1 MLSITLEGFLAV
13 LERYNLS
20 IWPLQIFAY
29 IFGLL
34 ILFFAIKSTKYSNN
48 IILAVL
54 SFFWLWTGI
63 VFCPIYWAPTYKFAY
78 LFGALCTI
86 QGFLFLI
93 GAIKSNMSIR
103 FHPNLHSIIGIL
115 SVIYAMGGY
124 YLLGYFLGHAYP
136 KSFPFGLVPCPTA
149 IFTFGLFLM
158 ADKKFPRYYLIV
170 PFIVTLA
177 GFLAVY
183 KGILEDIGLI
193 IVGLVGTALILLR
206 DRNIKSEKRP
216 NA

>member
-1 MLSITLEGFLAV
+1 MLSITLEGFLMV

-34 ILFFAIKSTKYSNN
+34 TLFFSIKSTKYSNK

-54 SFFWLWTGI
+54 SIFWLWNGI
-63 VFCPIYWAPTYKFAY
+63 VFCPIYWAPTYKYAY
-78 LFGALCTI
+78 LFGALFII
-86 QGFLFLI
+86 QGFLFLF
-93 GAIKSNMSIR
+93 GVIKLNISVR
-103 FHPNLHSIIGIL
+103 FRTNLYSIIGIL
-115 SVIYAMGGY
+115 FIIYAMGGY
-124 YLLGYFLGHAYP
+124 NFLGYFLGHVYP
-136 KSFPFGLVPCPTA
+136 KSFPFGLVPCPTV

-158 ADKKFPRYYLIV
+158 ADKKIPKYYLII
-170 PFIVTLA
+170 PFIFSLA

-193 IVGLVGTALILLR
+193 IAGLLGTVLILRR
-206 DRNIKSEKRP
+206 DKNIKQ
-216 NA
+216 NTH

>member
-1 MLSITLEGFLAV
+1 MFSITLEGFLMV

-20 IWPLQIFAY
+20 IWPLQVFAY
-29 IFGLL
+29 IFGFLA
-34 ILFFAIKSTKYSNN
+34 LFFSFKSTKYSNK

-54 SFFWLWTGI
+54 SFFWLWNGI

-93 GAIKSNMSIR
+93 GAIKSNISIR
-103 FHPNLHSIIGIL
+103 FRANLYSIIGIL
-115 SVIYAMGGY
+115 FIIYAMGGY
-124 YLLGYFLGHAYP
+124 NLLGYFLGHVYP

-158 ADKKFPRYYLIV
+158 TDKKFPKYYLIL
-170 PFIVTLA
+170 PFMLSLA

-183 KGILEDIGLI
+183 KGIVEDIGLI
-193 IVGLVGTALILLR
+193 IAGLLGTVLILLR
-206 DRNIKSEKRP
+206 DRNSKSGKSP

>member
-1 MLSITLEGFLAV
+1 MFSITLEGFLMV

-20 IWPLQIFAY
+20 IWPIQIFAY

-34 ILFFAIKSTKYSNN
+34 ALFFAIKSTKYSNK
-48 IILAVL
+48 IILTVL
-54 SFFWLWTGI
+54 SFFWLWNGI

-78 LFGALCTI
+78 LFGALCII
-86 QGFLFLI
+86 QGLLFFI

-103 FHPNLHSIIGIL
+103 FHPNLYSIIGIVA
-115 SVIYAMGGY
+115 VIYAVGGY

-158 ADKKFPRYYLIV
+158 ADKKFPIYYLII
-170 PFIVTLA
+170 PFILSLA

-193 IVGLVGTALILLR
+193 IVGLLGTALILLR
-206 DRNIKSEKRP
+206 DRNSKSAKSP
-216 NA
+216 NP

>member
-1 MLSITLEGFLAV
+1 MLSITLEGFLMV

-34 ILFFAIKSTKYSNN
+34 ALFFSIKSTKYSNK

-54 SFFWLWTGI
+54 SFFWFWNGI

-78 LFGALCTI
+78 LFGALFII

-93 GAIKSNMSIR
+93 SAIKSNISIR
-103 FHPNLHSIIGIL
+103 FRANLYSIIGIL
-115 SVIYAMGGY
+115 FIIYATGGY
-124 YLLGYFLGHAYP
+124 YLFGYFLGHVYP
-136 KSFPFGLVPCPTA
+136 KSFPFGLVPCPTV

-158 ADKKFPRYYLIV
+158 ADKKFPKYYLII
-170 PFIVTLA
+170 PFIFSLA

-193 IVGLVGTALILLR
+193 IAGLLGTVLILLR
-206 DRNIKSEKRP
+206 DRNIKQ
-216 NA
+216 NTH

>member
-1 MLSITLEGFLAV
+1 MFSITLEGFLMV
-13 LERYNLS
+13 LEQYNLS

-34 ILFFAIKSTKYSNN
+34 ALFFAIKSTKYSNK

-54 SFFWLWTGI
+54 SFFWLWNGI

-78 LFGALCTI
+78 LFGALCII

-93 GAIKSNMSIR
+93 GAIKLNMSIR
-103 FHPNLHSIIGIL
+103 FHANLYSIIGIL
-115 SVIYAMGGY
+115 AVIYAMGGY
-124 YLLGYFLGHAYP
+124 YLVGYFMGHVYP
-136 KSFPFGLVPCPTA
+136 KSFPFGLVPCPTV

-158 ADKKFPRYYLIV
+158 ADKKFPRYYLII
-170 PFIVTLA
+170 PFILSLA

-183 KGILEDIGLI
+183 KGIVEDIGLI
-193 IVGLVGTALILLR
+193 IVGLLGTVLILLR
-206 DRNIKSEKRP
+206 DRNSKTP
-216 NA
+216 

>member
-1 MLSITLEGFLAV
+1 MFSITLEGFLMV

-34 ILFFAIKSTKYSNN
+34 ALFFSIKSTKYSNK
-48 IILAVL
+48 IILAAL
-54 SFFWLWTGI
+54 SFFWLWNGI

-78 LFGALCTI
+78 FFGAMCTV

-103 FHPNLHSIIGIL
+103 FRPNLYSFIGIL

-124 YLLGYFLGHAYP
+124 YLMGYFLGHVYP

-149 IFTFGLFLM
+149 IFTFGLFVM
-158 ADKKFPRYYLIV
+158 TDKKFPRYYLVV
-170 PFIVTLA
+170 PFIVSLA

-193 IVGLVGTALILLR
+193 IVGLMGTGLILLR
-206 DRNIKSEKRP
+206 DRNIKGK
-216 NA
+216 

>member
-1 MLSITLEGFLAV
+1 MFSITLEGFLVV

-34 ILFFAIKSTKYSNN
+34 ALFFAVKSTKYSNN

-63 VFCPIYWAPTYKFAY
+63 AFCPIYWAPTYKYAY
-78 LFGALCTI
+78 LFAALCII
-86 QGFLFLI
+86 QGLLFLI
-93 GAIKSNMSIR
+93 GVIKSNMSIR
-103 FHPNLHSIIGIL
+103 FHPNLYSIIGIL
-115 SVIYAMGGY
+115 AIIYAMGGY
-124 YLLGYFLGHAYP
+124 YLLGYFLGHVYP

-158 ADKKFPRYYLIV
+158 TDKKFPRYYLII
-170 PFIVTLA
+170 PFIFSLA

-183 KGILEDIGLI
+183 KGIVEDIGLI
-193 IVGLVGTALILLR
+193 IVGLLGTALILLR
-206 DRNIKSEKRP
+206 DRNSKTQ
-216 NA
+216 

>member
-1 MLSITLEGFLAV
+1 MLSITLEGFLMV

-34 ILFFAIKSTKYSNN
+34 ALFFSIKSTKYSNK
-48 IILAVL
+48 IILAAL
-54 SFFWLWTGI
+54 SFFWFWNGI

-78 LFGALCTI
+78 LFGALFII

-93 GAIKSNMSIR
+93 GAIKSNISIR
-103 FHPNLHSIIGIL
+103 FRANLYSIIGIL
-115 SVIYAMGGY
+115 FIIYAMGGY
-124 YLLGYFLGHAYP
+124 YLFGYFLGHVYP
-136 KSFPFGLVPCPTA
+136 KSFPFGLVPCPTV

-158 ADKKFPRYYLIV
+158 ADKKFPKYYLII
-170 PFIVTLA
+170 PFICSLA

-193 IVGLVGTALILLR
+193 IAGLLGTVLILLR
-206 DRNIKSEKRP
+206 DRNIKQ
-216 NA
+216 NTH